1 MPTEPVEVI
10 NAELKCSHVQ
20 LWQAN
25 FKTESLVENR
35 IQRFSMHFCLS
46 LVLTVWQQTHLD
58 VRIRRSGEVFRRQLF
73 SFDDV
78 NRQHVMRAMVT
89 ERERQTAARFDSG
102 GGTGLGELHA
112 CVSVQTSAT
121 TARLLR
127 VLPIQLR
134 LDLSQSRLLLVLDPV
149 YGELDVRCVER
160 RRQLTIERLMTLR
173 HDRKRQ
179 LFDHRLKRV
188 APNAFFF
195 LDDVR
200 YVAQVFDKIGGAL
213 TDDGIDAADDG
224 INAAVDWNLL
234 MKSETLSAHAM

>member
-1 MPTEPVEVI
+1 
-10 NAELKCSHVQ
+10 
-20 LWQAN
+20 
-25 FKTESLVENR
+25 
-35 IQRFSMHFCLS
+35 MHFCLS
-46 LVLTVWQQTHLD
+46 LVLTVWQQTHLH
-58 VRIRRSGEVFRRQLF
+58 VRIRRSGEIFCRQLF

-78 NRQHVMRAMVT
+78 NRQHIMGAMIA
-89 ERERQTAARFDSG
+89 ECERQTAARLDSG
-102 GGTGLGELHA
+102 GGGFGGLHA
-112 CVSVQTSAT
+112 CVSVQSPAAAAAAA
-121 TARLLR
+121 ARLLR

-134 LDLSQSRLLLVLDPV
+134 LDLSQPRLLLVLDPV

-173 HDRKRQ
+173 DDRKRQ

-234 MKSETLSAHAM
+234 MKSETLSAHVM

>member
-25 FKTESLVENR
+25 FKTESFVENR
-35 IQRFSMHFCLS
+35 IQRLSMHFCLS
-46 LVLTVWQQTHLD
+46 LVFTVWQQTHLD
-58 VRIRRSGEVFRRQLF
+58 VRIRRAGEVFRRQLF

-89 ERERQTAARFDSG
+89 ERERQTAARLDSG
-102 GGTGLGELHA
+102 GGGFGGLHA
-112 CVSVQTSAT
+112 CVSVQSPAAAAAAA
-121 TARLLR
+121 ARLLR

-134 LDLSQSRLLLVLDPV
+134 LDLSQPRLLLVLDPV

-173 HDRKRQ
+173 DDRKRQ

-188 APNAFFF
+188 ASNTFFF

-213 TDDGIDAADDG
+213 TDDGIDATV
-224 INAAVDWNLL
+224 NWNLL